1 MKPVWEGE
9 QRLCFL
15 PAGWQTR
22 AMNSGEWGS
31 NWAVDCWSDWLYLY
45 QDLSLSICL
54 TETPRQ
60 TPTRTPQSISSFSGA
75 TGINHSVWRLGKHWR
90 SSGLA
95 VRQRYCTDQLFQ
107 RVVVSCPES
116 FTASPQGAFIEMLS
130 FLTCDSQVWDLT
142 AATWRTFLLIPW
154 FLKCYYTIQALR
166 PALL

>member
-15 PAGWQTR
+15 PAGWQAR

-95 VRQRYCTDQLFQ
+95 VRQILYRP
-107 RVVVSCPES
+107 VVSES
-116 FTASPQGAFIEMLS
+116 CCFMSRELYCVSPGSVYRDVILPHMWQPGLGLNRCNMEDVFI
-130 FLTCDSQVWDLT
+130 DS
-142 AATWRTFLLIPW
+142 LI
-154 FLKCYYTIQALR
+154 F
-166 PALL
+166 